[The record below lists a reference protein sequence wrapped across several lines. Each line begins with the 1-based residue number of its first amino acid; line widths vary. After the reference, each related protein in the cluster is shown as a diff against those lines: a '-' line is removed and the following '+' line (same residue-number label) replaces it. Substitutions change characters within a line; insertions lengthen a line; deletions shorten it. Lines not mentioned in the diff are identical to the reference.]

1 MAPRHLAA
9 LLGAVLVSGGVAGAA
24 EKKAPPPQGDLG
36 KKKSVAPDAS
46 LAGTLEGA
54 KARKPEERGPTLEFE
69 TFRYRIEL
77 QVSGKRREEIGDLQK
92 LIKLG
97 GAPKE
102 MPGWLFRLAELY
114 WEESQHFFFEANR
127 KDDEL
132 IRLGEKATQA
142 DRERL
147 RREKKDQEERSR
159 SYQTEAITQYKDI
172 VKRYPKFERLDE
184 VLFFLGENLSKQ
196 RRHEEALAAY
206 KLLVTRY
213 EKSRYVPDAWM
224 AFGEYYFNVAD
235 RSKRDLNLKNALKA
249 YQKAASYTESS
260 VYGYAM
266 YKQAWVFYNLARW
279 AEALDLFRAVIFFG
293 DLPTSTL
300 APEKKLV
307 LVKEARKDYVRT
319 YSHVGAPEAAREEF
333 RRVGGEQGWFDML
346 RSLAGLYYDEGKDRE
361 AILTYH
367 QLIQER
373 PLSPESPLF
382 QARIVTCAGRMAR
395 KELAVQQARVFVKML
410 KDIDAS
416 KTVTDEKGKKQLEE
430 ARVAAENTFRTLAV
444 QYHNEYRKARDEP
457 VAGLAAEVYEDY
469 LTIFPDTFH
478 AYEMRFFFAELS
490 FALEKYQRA
499 GDEYSHIAVADS
511 KAVEQKKKPGKYFA
525 DALENSV
532 HAYDLVAK
540 KLDETEKRTPG
551 APKQRQAIPKQRQQL
566 LDACLLYVKHA
577 PRGDKAVE
585 VTYKAANIY
594 YRYNWFAEA
603 TDLFTRV
610 VLDHPKHEV
619 SGYAANLVLD
629 AYNLLGDWRNV
640 LGWAKRFYSNRDLIA
655 AHPQLKD
662 DLAKVIEQSSFK
674 VIEEYKKAGDHRKE
688 AEAYLAFVREWPQS
702 RHAPTALF
710 NASVAFGSAHMVD
723 RAVEARERLA
733 TAYPADP
740 LAAKCVYMNGADYEA
755 TADFEKAAGL
765 YERYFEAWRKSKG
778 AVPARAPRG
787 KRSKAAKAAPEPA
800 PAAGAYEESKAQDAL
815 YNAGVFREGLRDFR
829 RAEADRLAWLATWP
843 DAKEAP
849 RIFLSLADLYG
860 KEKAYSKELK
870 QLEEYQ
876 RRHLKDPTEWL
887 VIQQRIAKVLERA
900 GNAPGARR
908 AYEQGLQYYRAHKGQ
923 VSERGLAVAAWAMVL
938 ALEPEFEKYDRIT
951 FDVKPKLLKSQVE
964 VKAKRLA
971 ELQKSYTE
979 VVNMKQAEAAVC
991 ALFRIGYGYQRFAKV
1006 ITDAPVPKELRA
1018 MKRQDVVD
1026 EYKAQMAEFAKA
1038 PEAKAVEGLEY
1049 AMTRARE
1056 YGVSNDCSRRAAELL
1071 IKYKAEQYAPPQEV
1085 VPSLLAAVPDSRP
1098 GHGLL
1103 LALKPP
1109 PSTAAAADEPALPP
1123 LDPRHREAAAQASR
1137 DPDLSE
1143 VPPPRRVEKPRREAP
1158 AKAERREAPQPV
1170 ERDEDDEDLLK

>member
-1 MAPRHLAA
+1 MA
-9 LLGAVLVSGGVAGAA
+9 LLPALLLAGGAAGA
-24 EKKAPPPQGDLG
+24 EKKPPPEAGLG
-36 KKKSVAPDAS
+36 KKRTVGPDAS
-46 LAGTLEGA
+46 LAGSLEAA
-54 KARKPEERGPTLEFE
+54 KARKPEERGPALEFE
-69 TFRYRIEL
+69 IFRYRIEL
-77 QVSGKRREEIGDLQK
+77 EVSGKRREEIVDLTK
-92 LIKLG
+92 LIRLG
-97 GAPKE
+97 GAPRE
-102 MPGWLFRLAELY
+102 MPGWLFRLGELY
-114 WEESQHFFFEANR
+114 WEESQYFFFEANR

-132 IRLGEKATQA
+132 IRLGDKATQA
-142 DRERL
+142 DRERI
-147 RREKKDQEERSR
+147 RREKKNLEERSR
-159 SYQTEAITQYKDI
+159 SYQGEAITQYKDI
-172 VKRYPKFERLDE
+172 VRRYPKYERLDE
-184 VLFFLGENLSKQ
+184 VLFFLGENLYRQ
-196 RRHEEALAAY
+196 GRHEEALAAY
-206 KLLVTRY
+206 KILVTRY

-235 RSKRDLNLKNALKA
+235 RSKRDQNLRNALKA

-266 YKQAWVFYNLARW
+266 YKQAWVFYNMARW

-300 APEKKLV
+300 APEKKLA
-307 LVKEARKDYVRT
+307 LVREARKDYVRT
-319 YSHVGAPEAAREEF
+319 YSHVGAPEAARDEF
-333 RRVGGEQGWFDML
+333 KRVGGDKGWFDML
-346 RSLAGLYYDEGKDRE
+346 KSLAGLYYDEGKDRE

-382 QARIVTCAGRMAR
+382 QARIVTCAGRMGR

-410 KDIDAS
+410 RDIDAS

-430 ARVAAENTFRTLAV
+430 ARVAAENTLRTLAV

-457 VAGLAAEVYEDY
+457 VAGLAAEVYEYY
-469 LTIFPDTFH
+469 LSIFPDTH
-478 AYEMRFFFAELS
+478 YAYEMRFFFAELL

-499 GDEYSHIAVADS
+499 GDEYTVLAVADA
-511 KAVEQKKKPGKYFA
+511 KAVDQKRKPGKYFA

-532 HAYDLVAK
+532 YAYDLVAK
-540 KLDETEKRTPG
+540 KLDETEKRP
-551 APKQRQAIPKQRQQL
+551 ASDPKQRQAIPKPRQQL
-566 LDACLLYVKHA
+566 LDACLRYVKYA

-594 YRYNWFAEA
+594 YRYNWFGEA

-610 VLDHPKHEV
+610 ALDHPRHEV
-619 SGYAANLVLD
+619 AGYAANLVLD

-640 LGWAKRFYSNRDLIA
+640 LGWAKRFYGNRDLIA

-674 VIEEYKKAGDHRKE
+674 VIDEYEKAGEHRKA

-710 NASVAFGSAHMVD
+710 NASVAFAGARMLD

-733 TAYPADP
+733 AAYPADP

-755 TADFEKAAGL
+755 VADFERAAGL
-765 YERYFEAWRKSKG
+765 YERYFEAWRKSR
-778 AVPARAPRG
+778 AAAPAARAQRG
-787 KRSKAAKAAPEPA
+787 RKGKAAPAPA
-800 PAAGAYEESKAQDAL
+800 PAPGAYEESKAQDAL

-829 RAEADRLAWLATWP
+829 RAEADRQAWLATWP

-849 RIFLSLADLYG
+849 RIFLSLADLYA
-860 KEKAYSKELK
+860 KEKSSAKELR
-870 QLEEYQ
+870 QLEDYQ
-876 RRHLKDPTEWL
+876 RRFVKDPTEWL
-887 VIQQRIAKVLERA
+887 VIQQRIAKVMERA
-900 GNAPGARR
+900 GNAAGARR
-908 AYEQGLQYYRAHKGQ
+908 AYEQGLAYYRARKGQ
-923 VSERGLAVAAWAMVL
+923 VGERGLPVVAWAMVL
-938 ALEPEFEKYDRIT
+938 ALEPEFERYDRIT

-979 VVNMKQAEAAVC
+979 VVNLKQAEAAVC
-991 ALFRIGYGYQRFAKV
+991 ALYRIGLGYQRFAQAL
-1006 ITDAPVPKELRA
+1006 TGAPVPKELKA
-1018 MKRQDVVD
+1018 LKRQDVID
-1026 EYKAQMAEFAKA
+1026 EYRSQMEQFAKA

-1049 AMTRARE
+1049 AMTKARE

-1071 IKYKAEQYAPPQEV
+1071 LKHKPELYAPPQEA
-1085 VPSLLAAVPDSRP
+1085 VPPLLAAVPDSRA

-1103 LALKPP
+1103 LALKP
-1109 PSTAAAADEPALPP
+1109 AAAVAPAPAELALPP
-1123 LDPRHREAAAQASR
+1123 LQARRDAPAAQAAAR
-1137 DPDLSE
+1137 DADLKE
-1143 VPPPRRVEKPRREAP
+1143 LPPPRRVEPPRRGAP
-1158 AKAERREAPQPV
+1158 AKAERRDAPVRV
-1170 ERDEDDEDLLK
+1170 EHDEDDEDLLK